1 MHLAYMR
8 LCFVFLLICL
18 SFLSLRAQENVQN
31 PDTAFYHEKAMMII
45 PFEEKMF
52 RSEIDKELADET
64 EKNYETILS
73 NFRYGVTYQFR
84 YEMLY
89 RYKAFSLINMTVDSV
104 REDLERIYAGIS
116 YDYETIIDTAGYS
129 EANPIQKIQ
138 FDKLIKETKKE
149 PVNGT
154 VNGEIVSTR
163 DTRKKY
169 MKTEIRDTS
178 LLPYLNDR
186 YECEYYLFINELDLL
201 NDLSDVNS
209 VSTGEW
215 NRILKIHYTILDK
228 NGKIIESGLLE
239 KTFPRDQN
247 NIDEI
252 ISKEI
257 KELARQLR
265 YMMSHHERMQAM
277 IIQEKKESMNELNPV
292 KKKIISAKKRFKKN

>member
-1 MHLAYMR
+1 MR
-8 LCFVFLLICL
+8 LSFVFLLLISCL
-18 SFLSLRAQENVQN
+18 INLSGQENIQN

-52 RSEIDKELADET
+52 RSEIDKELAEES

-73 NFRYGVTYQFR
+73 NFRYGVAYQFR

-104 REDLERIYAGIS
+104 REDLERIYAGVS
-116 YDYETIIDTAGYS
+116 YDYEVILDTAGYS
-129 EANPIQKIQ
+129 GANPIQKIQ
-138 FDKLIKETKKE
+138 FDKLIKESKKE
-149 PVNGT
+149 PVNGS

-163 DTRKKY
+163 DTRKRY
-169 MKTEIRDTS
+169 MKTVVKDTS

-201 NDLSDVNS
+201 NDLSDINS

-215 NRILKIHYTILDK
+215 NRILKIHFTIIDS
-228 NGKIIESGLLE
+228 NGKVIETGLLE
-239 KTFPRDQN
+239 KSFPRDQN

-252 ISKEI
+252 INTEI

-265 YMMSHHERMQAM
+265 YKMANHERMQAM
-277 IIQEKKESMNELNPV
+277 IIKEKQESMNELNPV